1 MVTVGTGMAPGEFS
15 ALGVDFRRRGRIA
28 DE

>member
-1 MVTVGTGMAPGEFS
+1 MVTVGTGMAPGEFG